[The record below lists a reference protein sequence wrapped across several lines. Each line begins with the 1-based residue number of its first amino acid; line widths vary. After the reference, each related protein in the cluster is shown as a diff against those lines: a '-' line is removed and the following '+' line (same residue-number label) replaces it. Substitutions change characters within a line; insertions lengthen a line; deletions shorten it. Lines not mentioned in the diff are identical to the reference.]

1 MPCLLVHTLVD
12 FWMFSL
18 YMLCIGIL
26 FQCTK
31 YFVLISM
38 FFLNLVTTVYQGVE
52 FKDEAK
58 TEIRQLPVSLTFNQ
72 CQYIYKELRNL
83 QC

>member
-1 MPCLLVHTLVD
+1 
-12 FWMFSL
+12 
-18 YMLCIGIL
+18 
-26 FQCTK
+26 
-31 YFVLISM
+31 M

-58 TEIRQLPVSLTFNQ
+58 TEIRQLPVSLTFSH
-72 CQYIYKELRNL
+72 CQYIYKELGNL